1 MKTLH
6 GLNDVTLLE
15 SPDEFETFIDTLSFE
30 VRIRS
35 GKIYRGNC
43 LIALTLKAYQ
53 RLYLDIYP

>member
-6 GLNDVTLLE
+6 GLNEVTLLE
-15 SPDEFETFIDTLSFE
+15 SSDEFMTFLDTLSFE
-30 VRIRS
+30 VRIHA
-35 GKIYRGNC
+35 GKIYHGDC